1 MSSIVIYCR
10 SGFESDAAA
19 EINHYAA
26 KYGIAGYVKAKP
38 STAFVTFECFTPS
51 DAEVLM
57 KKIDFKKL
65 VFARQWFVGR
75 QLINMPIEDRVSVI
89 KEAVVDFPLCGD
101 LRVET
106 PDTNEGKELS
116 KFCKK
121 FSTPLSKALEKQN
134 KLTRE
139 HKPTKP
145 VLHVLFLANNTA
157 YVGYSFSDNNS
168 PFFMGIPRL
177 KMPSDAPS
185 RSTLKL
191 DEAFHVFIPKD
202 QQEVRVQSGMRAVDL
217 GACPGGWTYQLV
229 RRGMFVSAVDN
240 GPMNDDLMESGQV
253 KHFREDGFKYRPEKR
268 NITWLVCDMVEK
280 PNRVADLMVDWIVN
294 AYAKELIFNLKLP
307 MKKRFDSVY
316 ECLALIHEELQK
328 YSVDYEIQAKH
339 LYHDREEVTVHI
351 NVLKVPQSLYS

>member
-10 SGFESDAAA
+10 GGFESDAAA

-26 KYGIAGYVKAKP
+26 KHGIAGYVKAKP
-38 STAFVTFECFTPS
+38 NTAFVTFECFSPN
-51 DAEVLM
+51 DAETLA

-65 VFARQWFVGR
+65 VFARQWFVGS
-75 QLINMPIEDRVSVI
+75 LHTHMPIEDRVSVI
-89 KEAVVDFPLCGD
+89 KAAVEDFPLCGE

-139 HKPTKP
+139 VKPAKP

-177 KMPSDAPS
+177 RMPSDAPS

-191 DEAFHVFIPKD
+191 DEAFHVFVPKD
-202 QQEVRVQSGMRAVDL
+202 QQEIRVRAGMRAVDL

-229 RRGMFVSAVDN
+229 RRGMFVASIDN
-240 GPMNDDLMESGQV
+240 GPMNDDLMETGQV
-253 KHFREDGFKYRPEKR
+253 KHYREDGFKYRPEKR
-268 NITWLVCDMVEK
+268 NIDWLVCDMVEK
-280 PNRVADLMVDWIVN
+280 PTRVADLMVDWVVN
-294 AYAKELIFNLKLP
+294 AFARELIFNLKLP

-316 ECLALIHEELQK
+316 ECLTLIHEELQK
-328 YSVDYEIQAKH
+328 YNVDYEIQAKH

-351 NVLKVPQSLYS
+351 NVLKVPQNLYS

>member
-1 MSSIVIYCR
+1 MSSVVIYCR

-19 EINHYAA
+19 EINHHAMQQ
-26 KYGIAGYVKAKP
+26 GVAGYVKAKP
-38 STAFVTFECFTPS
+38 NTGFVTFECYARE
-51 DAEVLM
+51 DAERLV
-57 KKIDFKKL
+57 KQIDFKSL
-65 VFARQWFVGR
+65 VFARQWFTGT
-75 QLINMPIEDRVSVI
+75 LLTNMPLEDRVGEI
-89 KEAVVDFPLCGD
+89 KQCVADFPLCGD

-121 FSTPLSKALEKQN
+121 ISTPLAKSLEKQN
-134 KLTRE
+134 KLTRSI
-139 HKPTKP
+139 KPQKP
-145 VLHVLFLANNTA
+145 VLHILFLANDTA

-177 KMPSDAPS
+177 KMPADGPS

-191 DEAFHVFIPKD
+191 DEAFNVFLTKEQAEERARP
-202 QQEVRVQSGMRAVDL
+202 GMRGVDL

-229 RRGMFVSAVDN
+229 RRGMFVAAIDN
-240 GPMNDDLMESGQV
+240 GPMNDKLMDSGQV

-268 NITWLVCDMVEK
+268 NIDWLVCDMVEK
-280 PNRVADLMVDWIVN
+280 PSKVTQLMIDWIVN
-294 AYAKELIFNLKLP
+294 GFAKELIFNLKLP

-316 ECLALIHEELQK
+316 ECLQLIDDELAHYNVGYK
-328 YSVDYEIQAKH
+328 LQAKH

-351 NVLKVPQSLYS
+351 QVLKVPQNLYS

>member
-26 KYGIAGYVKAKP
+26 QHGVGGYVKAKP
-38 STAFVTFECFTPS
+38 NTAFITFECFNAD
-51 DAEVLM
+51 DAEALT

-65 VFARQWFVGR
+65 VFARQWFVG
-75 QLINMPIEDRVSVI
+75 QLLTDMPVADRVSVI
-89 KEAVVDFPLCGD
+89 KEAVTDFPLCGE

-106 PDTNEGKELS
+106 PDTNQGKELS

-121 FSTPLSKALEKQN
+121 FSTPLAKSLEKHN
-134 KLTRE
+134 KLTRAI
-139 HKPTKP
+139 KTTKP

-177 KMPSDAPS
+177 RMPADAPS

-191 DEAFHVFIPKD
+191 DEAFHVFVSKE
-202 QQEVRVQSGMRAVDL
+202 QQELRVRPGMRAVDL

-229 RRGMFVSAVDN
+229 RRGMFVAAIDN

-253 KHFREDGFKYRPEKR
+253 KHFTEDGFKYRPEKR
-268 NITWLVCDMVEK
+268 NIDWLVCDMVEK
-280 PNRVADLMVDWIVN
+280 PSRVANLMIDWIVN
-294 AYAKELIFNLKLP
+294 AYTKELIFNLKLP

-316 ECLALIHEELQK
+316 ECLTLIHEELQK
-328 YSVDYEIQAKH
+328 YGVDYEIQAKH